1 MKLIQIPG
9 FQNENSILE
18 NGWYCMKQPST
29 MEPEKGLGFQE
40 LNKYLMTVILKRFTM
55 CLLSVAA

>member
-18 NGWYCMKQPST
+18 NGWYCVKQHSM
-29 MEPEKGLGFQE
+29 MELEKGLGFQE
-40 LNKYLMTVILKRFTM
+40 LNKYLMTVILKRFAL
-55 CLLSVAA
+55 CLLS